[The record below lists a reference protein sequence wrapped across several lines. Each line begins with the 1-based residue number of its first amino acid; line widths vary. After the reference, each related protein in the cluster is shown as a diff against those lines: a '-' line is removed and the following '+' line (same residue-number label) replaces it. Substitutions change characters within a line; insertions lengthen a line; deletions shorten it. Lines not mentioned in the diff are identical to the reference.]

1 MLMAL
6 PVDVQSL
13 DVLRTIRGHLCTFG
27 EDARNALA
35 ATDMEI
41 NRMVTWLTQDRRLY
55 WDAQI
60 RQRRVELEL
69 AKSEMSRK
77 RTSQM
82 FGSEANM
89 GEQRDNL
96 RKAKLR
102 LEEAE
107 EKLERVKKW
116 IAPLQQAVLEYR
128 GRARPMSDLADAHI
142 EKSLGMLDRMIA
154 ALEEYSTTSPSSTEY
169 VRAMKEERLMASR
182 AEAAQAP
189 AEPEAQPTA
198 PEPKPSD
205 DAEAEPRPQTPS
217 PEGA

>member
-1 MLMAL
+1 MAL
-6 PVDVQSL
+6 PVDVQSV
-13 DVLRTIRGHLCTFG
+13 DVLRTIRGQLCTFG

-35 ATDMEI
+35 AADMEI
-41 NRMVTWLTQDRRLY
+41 NRMVHWLTNDRRLY

-60 RQRRVELEL
+60 RQRREELAI

-96 RKAKLR
+96 RRAKLR

-107 EKLERVKKW
+107 QKLDRVKKW

-128 GRARPMSDLADAHI
+128 GRARPLSDMCDSHI
-142 EKSLGMLDRMIA
+142 EKALAMLDRMID
-154 ALEEYSTTSPSSTEY
+154 ALEEYSTTSPTSTEY
-169 VRAMKEERLMASR
+169 VRAMKEERLRAR
-182 AEAAQAP
+182 TAEAADRP
-189 AEPEAQPTA
+189 EPESSAA
-198 PEPKPSD
+198 G
-205 DAEAEPRPQTPS
+205 AEAGVEPAADPATPDS
-217 PEGA
+217 TVTPKGA